1 MDFNGQFWGAKL
13 DGGGGKKKVD
23 LPEGTF
29 LLITGACVDVS
40 APADKRAV
48 LTLEI
53 DDEEYT
59 VASLTPGAVENVA
72 LDIPL
77 YGSVC
82 LRNRGSKHTAIH
94 ILGRFVTTDP
104 EEEVQM
110 NGNSNV
116 FNMDSDDEDDEDYE
130 DDIDIEKDIDDEIDD
145 DDEDEDDES
154 DDEVEETIKPKKKK
168 STKEEKKK
176 VVSKR
181 KDAED
186 DEDDEDDED
195 YVDTKESNSEEIS
208 EMSESSEGE
217 AVEKTETAKGA
228 SDGDDDDNDDD
239 DDDDDDD
246 VSEDEKDLENLV
258 AKNFPSRT
266 GEIETDASSSK
277 KRKMDTAQEKSEKK
291 TKTKETSLSPA
302 TRKGI
307 VSREEFLEFVKDA
320 VAKNSNKLQVTDLGN
335 MIHSRYAVGFKK
347 LGVAEAMGLKKF
359 LNTVEGFNVSNGFLA
374 VE

>member
-266 GEIETDASSSK
+266 GEIETDGKVSS
-277 KRKMDTAQEKSEKK
+277 TLLY
-291 TKTKETSLSPA
+291 SLTQDILS
-302 TRKGI
+302 
-307 VSREEFLEFVKDA
+307 SF
-320 VAKNSNKLQVTDLGN
+320 
-335 MIHSRYAVGFKK
+335 
-347 LGVAEAMGLKKF
+347 
-359 LNTVEGFNVSNGFLA
+359 
-374 VE
+374 